1 MSAWTYSSDLWCPA
15 AGRQGCAAPK
25 LFVSPMWSTVCP
37 LPNVFDGFCVPHTC
51 TQFILERHVFCF
63 VFLCSWWPDV
73 PVTASW
79 PRTSS
84 VATLFRAISNG
95 MNWGDG
101 ADALA
106 SIDGGMFWVMI
117 LYFYIAFCSVLVAS
131 RWLQAGFMCPK
142 TIEFGVFWRLS
153 AVFSRFSD
161 TSIWTFN
168 PFPFGLAR

>member
-1 MSAWTYSSDLWCPA
+1 
-15 AGRQGCAAPK
+15 
-25 LFVSPMWSTVCP
+25 MWSTVCP
-37 LPNVFDGFCVPHTC
+37 LPNVFAHMF
-51 TQFILERHVFCF
+51 LMVFACLTHARSSIGKEMFFALYFF
-63 VFLCSWWPDV
+63 VPDV

-79 PRTSS
+79 PRTST

-131 RWLQAGFMCPK
+131 RWLQVGFICPK
-142 TIEFGVFWRLS
+142 AIDFVVF
-153 AVFSRFSD
+153 
-161 TSIWTFN
+161 
-168 PFPFGLAR
+168 